1 MKKIFEAPEIKVSIF
16 ESSNILIVSGIGAK
30 DNFDYS
36 KNEYTVHSSWDSMK
50 PA

>member
-16 ESSNILIVSGIGAK
+16 ENSNILIVSDIGAK

-36 KNEYTVHSSWDSMK
+36 KSKYTVHSSWDSMN

>member
-16 ESSNILIVSGIGAK
+16 ENSNILIVSDIGAK

-36 KNEYTVHSSWDSMK
+36 KSEYTVHSSWDSMN

>member
-16 ESSNILIVSGIGAK
+16 ESSNILIVSGIEAK

-36 KNEYTVHSSWDSMK
+36 KSKYTVHSSWNSMD